1 MFCPQCATENDLQQ
15 GYCRHCGLPLAGAR
29 LALERRF
36 DQALAEIEASRLS
49 FRRTRTFVLAGL
61 IWAVFSALFFIF
73 GAPFTTGLASSII
86 GLCMFLSFASVFV
99 VKGFKRINLAYRH
112 LSVKEEA
119 SGPLLGQRGREGAA
133 LLEESTRSE
142 IDAGL
147 QVTSSV
153 TEHTT
158 LDLGTHR
165 PKR

>member
-1 MFCPQCATENDLQQ
+1 MAFLFTKPCSLVADTHQN
-15 GYCRHCGLPLAGAR
+15 
-29 LALERRF
+29 
-36 DQALAEIEASRLS
+36 AS
-49 FRRTRTFVLAGL
+49 
-61 IWAVFSALFFIF
+61 
-73 GAPFTTGLASSII
+73 
-86 GLCMFLSFASVFV
+86 SFASVFV

-119 SGPLLGQRGREGAA
+119 SGPVLGQRGREGAA